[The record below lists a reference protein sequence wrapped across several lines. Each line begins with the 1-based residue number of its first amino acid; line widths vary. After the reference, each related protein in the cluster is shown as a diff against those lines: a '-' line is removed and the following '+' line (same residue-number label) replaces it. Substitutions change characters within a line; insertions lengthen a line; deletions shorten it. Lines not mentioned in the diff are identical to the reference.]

1 MRFWRTRSTLKSL
14 GFTVKTIDRDSLLYT
29 EPGRRLVVSCELQF
43 GDRPLVIHSGFIRN
57 EGYLSDPELITLEK
71 EQIIENI
78 RIWYRTKGCEIDV
91 F

>member
-1 MRFWRTRSTLKSL
+1 
-14 GFTVKTIDRDSLLYT
+14 
-29 EPGRRLVVSCELQF
+29 VSCELQF